1 MIKNNF
7 LYVCVIVGLF
17 FTGCE
22 KDSPASIEEETQEF
36 TGRSTW
42 KIIQQDILDQSCT
55 SCHMVGT
62 SFAEQSDLI
71 LTADVAYSQLINRV
85 PHNQVAIDDGL
96 KLVGTEGLPSLYKS
110 YLSAQSSSD
119 R

>member
-1 MIKNNF
+1 VIRHNS
-7 LYVCVIVGLF
+7 LYLCLFVGLF

-22 KDSPASIEEETQEF
+22 KDLPISAEEEAQEF

-55 SCHMVGT
+55 GCHVAGA

-85 PHNQVAIDDGL
+85 PHNQVAIDDG
-96 KLVGTEGLPSLYKS
+96 
-110 YLSAQSSSD
+110 
-119 R
+119 